1 MKRLKRLVVEKKS
14 VCVRSLFSLR
24 KEKILERV
32 YVYLFIFVAKLERVY
47 VFVIENLST
56 VMVTIFKNEMRC
68 QLLFMLASIGNF

>member
-1 MKRLKRLVVEKKS
+1 MKRRGSNKWSQKKT
-14 VCVRSLFSLR
+14 VCERSLFSLR

-56 VMVTIFKNEMRC
+56 VMVTIFKN
-68 QLLFMLASIGNF
+68 